1 MKSVP
6 NILSS
11 LRILLAPLFVF
22 MYLQPELIWS
32 ALSIAVFAVAA
43 VTDYFDGLIA
53 RLYKVKSDTGMFLDP
68 LADKFLTFS
77 GFICL
82 PFIDPGQFPWW
93 VIGIIFARDIFIT
106 LMRILGEKRGIRMVT
121 SYSAKVKTSVQM
133 IFLYL
138 VLLAGV
144 FIKTDI
150 RIGEY
155 SRILLESGILGI
167 LLYGVMII
175 TVYTGIEYI
184 RMNKHLFRGP
194 SA

>member
-1 MKSVP
+1 
-6 NILSS
+6 
-11 LRILLAPLFVF
+11 